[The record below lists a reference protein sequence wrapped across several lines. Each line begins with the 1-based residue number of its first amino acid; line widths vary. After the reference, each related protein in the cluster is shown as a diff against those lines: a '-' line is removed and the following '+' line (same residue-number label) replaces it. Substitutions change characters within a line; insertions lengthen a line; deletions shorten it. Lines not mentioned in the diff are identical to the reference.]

1 MLTSEWLAILH
12 ELEHPDGLQQ
22 TLAAVYLFS
31 HLPVYELAHC
41 TKEQINRIAAP
52 AYWPRKKQ
60 SEAPYG

>member
-1 MLTSEWLAILH
+1 MTPEWLAIMH
-12 ELEHPDGLQQ
+12 ELEHEDELQQ
-22 TLAAVYLFS
+22 VLAAVYLYS

-60 SEAPYG
+60 SEVRHG